1 MTLVTKNME
10 VKLVLAAS
18 VYPELIVGGVVDP
31 LLEIEADMQRFLS
44 LCTSVTTQ
52 HSQIYDIIYNI

>member
-31 LLEIEADMQRFLS
+31 LLEIEADMQRFPSMHKCHDPTLP
-44 LCTSVTTQ
+44 
-52 HSQIYDIIYNI
+52 NI

>member
-31 LLEIEADMQRFLS
+31 RLEIEADVQRFFS
-44 LCTSVTTQ
+44 LRTSVTTQ
-52 HSQIYDIIYNI
+52 HSQIYDMIYNI